1 MKRSRAFR
9 RPYPA
14 KASTPRNNSNRIAIA
29 SFEGEAASLL
39 EHAADPYERGAYP
52 LALAGKELDWRPT
65 IAALLADLRRGISV
79 AVISARFHTSLVTAL
94 VAAVRLFDPPL
105 VVLSG
110 GCFQNRLLTERAASA
125 LEATG
130 MRVLLPRLVPPNDGG
145 LSLGQ
150 VAAVAAQLR
159 G

>member
-52 LALAGKELDWRPT
+52 LVVAGEVLDWRPT